1 MSYVVVFFV
10 FSELTRDVSVR
21 FDDIVGIVHHLCL
34 DFLPIISSGFIIIF
48 FLHLVSNAFWLF
60 FVFN

>member
-48 FLHLVSNAFWLF
+48 FLHLVSNAF
-60 FVFN
+60 